1 MRRNI
6 LILLPVALLLLAG
19 CIDSTYPFTEVTE
32 EFTFTYNLP
41 EDGVV
46 DVIVLNCYM
55 NGVRTLVSGESQT
68 SGDHSLSWNLN
79 DEDGSRVPDG
89 LYYIRII
96 LDGNVIETKM
106 YEVHK

>member
-6 LILLPVALLLLAG
+6 LTFLPVALLLLAG

>member
-1 MRRNI
+1 MKRADFAI
-6 LILLPVALLLLAG
+6 LAVFLTMFAG
-19 CIDSTYPFTEVTE
+19 CADSTYPFDEVTD

-41 EDGVV
+41 ADGIV

-55 NGVRTLVSGESQT
+55 NIVRTLVSAESQT
-68 SGDHSLSWNLN
+68 SGDYSLSWDLN
-79 DEDGSRVPDG
+79 DGDGSRVPDG
-89 LYYIRII
+89 LYYIRIK

>member
-1 MRRNI
+1 MRRATFAV
-6 LILLPVALLLLAG
+6 LPVILMLLAG
-19 CIDSTYPFTEVTE
+19 CDSSTYPFDKVTD

-41 EDGVV
+41 EDGIV

-55 NGVRTLVSGESQT
+55 NEVRTLVSAESQT
-68 SGDHSLSWNLN
+68 SGEHSLSWNLN
-79 DEDGSRVPDG
+79 DGDGSRVPDG

-106 YEVHK
+106 YEVYK

>member
-1 MRRNI
+1 MRRTTFTVLMVI
-6 LILLPVALLLLAG
+6 LILLAG
-19 CIDSTYPFTEVTE
+19 CDLSTFPFDEVTD

-41 EDGVV
+41 EDGIV

-55 NGVRTLVSGESQT
+55 SEVRTLVSAESQT

-89 LYYIRII
+89 LYFIRII
-96 LDGNVIETKM
+96 LDGNIIETKM
-106 YEVHK
+106 YEVHE